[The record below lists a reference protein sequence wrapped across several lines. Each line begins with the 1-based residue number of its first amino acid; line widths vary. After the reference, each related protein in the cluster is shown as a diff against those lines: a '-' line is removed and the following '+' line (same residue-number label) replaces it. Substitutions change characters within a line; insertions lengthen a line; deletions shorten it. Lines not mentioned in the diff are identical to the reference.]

1 MSGGG
6 KGDSIVTGFDDL
18 YSFRFAHGRGYDKQS
33 VELFR
38 AMALDLADDLLR
50 EITSLQDRL
59 EESGAASTE
68 ERSLLEAFRT
78 LDADGRRRLLER
90 LRPAP
95 SPVVVPPSPA
105 WLHGKPVSAPPPAP
119 SSITV
124 PPAILGDRPPTPEP
138 LAAPSPV
145 REAVASP
152 IVVKA
157 PPAPWL
163 SAHEQTDA
171 RVLNFPAREPERP
184 AAPVDAG
191 LGDLFSRLDFGPPP
205 ADLLAAAA
213 NPEPPALA
221 PVITLHAPI
230 EVTEGYGLSAE
241 LPAPSP
247 AFGGWF
253 S

>member
-1 MSGGG
+1 MNGGG

-18 YSFRFAHGRGYDKQS
+18 HSFRFAHGRGYDKQS

-59 EESGAASTE
+59 EESGTASAE

-78 LDADGRRRLLER
+78 LDTDGRRRLLER

-105 WLHGKPVSAPPPAP
+105 WLQGDLVSAPPPAA
-119 SSITV
+119 SSFTV
-124 PPAILGDRPPTPEP
+124 PPASLGDRAPTPEP
-138 LAAPSPV
+138 SAAPSPA
-145 REAVASP
+145 REALASP

-163 SAHEQTDA
+163 GANEQTDA
-171 RVLNFPAREPERP
+171 RVLNFPTRDPEPT

-221 PVITLHAPI
+221 PVITLHSPI
-230 EVTEGYGLSAE
+230 EVTDGYGPSAE

>member
-1 MSGGG
+1 M
-6 KGDSIVTGFDDL
+6 TGFDDL
-18 YSFRFAHGRGYDKQS
+18 HSFRFAHGRGYDKQS

-59 EESGAASTE
+59 EESGAATAE

-78 LDADGRRRLLER
+78 LDPDGRRRLLER

-95 SPVVVPPSPA
+95 SPVVVPPSPS
-105 WLHGKPVSAPPPAP
+105 WLQGDVVSAPPPGP
-119 SSITV
+119 GSISV
-124 PPAILGDRPPTPEP
+124 HPPIVGDRPTAAAAA
-138 LAAPSPV
+138 AAPSP
-145 REAVASP
+145 RHDTVAAP

-163 SAHEQTDA
+163 GADEQNDA
-171 RVLNFPAREPERP
+171 RVLSFPAREPER
-184 AAPVDAG
+184 AADAVDAG

-205 ADLLAAAA
+205 ADLLAAAS
-213 NPEPPALA
+213 NPEPPTLA

-230 EVTEGYGLSAE
+230 AVTEGRGPSAE